1 MKKVFHFDVPR
12 QPYQCDAAIIWCF
25 DHRFQLGFAK
35 FLKRTGILNSDRIM
49 IAGGAKCLATPEDE
63 TEREAVLRQVRKSIK
78 LHNTKLVMIMVHSDC
93 GAYGGLD
100 GGFGGDAAV
109 EARHHQAELLRAAE
123 CLRTEI
129 SGIQVR
135 AYFMDFEGVWEVDL
149 A

>member
-12 QPYQCDAAIIWCF
+12 QPYQCDAAIVWCF
-25 DHRFQLGFAK
+25 DHRFQLGFSK
-35 FLKRTGILNSDRIM
+35 FLKRTGILNSDPIM
-49 IAGGAKCLATPEDE
+49 IAGGAKCLATREDE
-63 TEREAVLRQVRKSIK
+63 IEREVVLKQVRKSIK